1 MNYQIIKISEQPNW
15 ILKAALWFS
24 KKWKI
29 KKDEYQNSMVVC
41 VICRI
46 PEW

>member
-24 KKWKI
+24 KPGGGPGFP
-29 KKDEYQNSMVVC
+29 V
-41 VICRI
+41 RRGGA
-46 PEW
+46 PP